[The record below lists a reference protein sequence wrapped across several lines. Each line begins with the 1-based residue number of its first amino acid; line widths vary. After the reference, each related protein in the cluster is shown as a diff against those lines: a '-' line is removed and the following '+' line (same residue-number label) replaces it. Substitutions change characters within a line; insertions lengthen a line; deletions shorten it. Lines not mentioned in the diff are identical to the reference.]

1 MKTVL
6 ITGGGRGLGLA
17 VAQQLTAAGAR
28 MVLAVR
34 DPGGVTGFE
43 ARRLDVSDLA
53 SVREFAQA
61 GPANSTSWSTTRA

>member
-28 MVLAVR
+28 VVLAVR
-34 DPGGVTGFE
+34 DPGRVTGCP
-43 ARRLDVSDLA
+43 
-53 SVREFAQA
+53 
-61 GPANSTSWSTTRA
+61 GRADGRPGRP